1 MLSSVEAAEI
11 CLKILDWKIKNG
23 TIGDLVSLRYINYV
37 EEVQITID
45 TNIKRQRESLFA

>member
-1 MLSSVEAAEI
+1 MLSSVEASEI

-23 TIGDLVSLRYINYV
+23 TLGDLVSLSYLNYV

-45 TNIKRQRESLFA
+45 ANIKR